1 MILKKPPMGWN
12 SWNTF
17 AENINEKVVMETADF
32 IVESGLKDCGYEYVI
47 IDDCWSLRERNEKGE
62 LVPDPEK
69 FPNGMKYVSDYV
81 HSKGLKFGMYS
92 CAGTLTCAGYPGSL
106 DHEFIDAKSFAEWG
120 VDYLKYDF
128 CYHPHSTLGHF
139 LYKRMGLALAN
150 CGRDIVFAACSWGDE
165 NTKVWIKETGAHT
178 WRSTGDIVDSWE
190 SIKTLALDQLKVPE
204 YNGNGCFN
212 DMDMMVV
219 GMKGEGNVGVTGCTN
234 EEYKTHFAFWAM
246 MGSPLIIGCD
256 LRKADEDA
264 MAILKNKML
273 IDIDTDE
280 AYRQPFWVNGNR
292 HFNRNRGAND
302 PLYEYYP
309 LDMPIMVRMLSNGD
323 VAIGAF
329 NFTDDKHRTFMT
341 LDSIGLGD
349 CTGKTLEI
357 TNVWTGETS
366 TVKNATIGFALDA
379 HCCEV
384 YRAKVVDCK

>member
-1 MILKKPPMGWN
+1 MIITRPPMGWN

-17 AENINEKVVMETADF
+17 GEDINEKVVMETADF

-62 LVPDPEK
+62 IVPDPEK
-69 FPNGMKYVSDYV
+69 FPHGMKYVSDYV

-92 CAGTLTCAGYPGSL
+92 CAGTLTCARYPGSF
-106 DHEFIDAKSFAEWG
+106 DHEFTDARCFAEWG

-128 CYHPHSTLGHF
+128 CFHPHSTFGHF
-139 LYKRMGLALAN
+139 LYKRMSLALAN

-165 NTKVWIKETGAHT
+165 NTKAWIKETGAHT
-178 WRSTGDIVDSWE
+178 WRSTGDIFDTWE
-190 SIKTLALDQLKVPE
+190 SIKQLAQDQFKVPE

-212 DMDMMVV
+212 DMDMLVV
-219 GMKGEGNVGVTGCTN
+219 GMKGEGNVGFKGCTV

-273 IDIDTDE
+273 IEIDQDE
-280 AYRQPFWVNGNR
+280 AYRQPFYINGGRYMNKSR
-292 HFNRNRGAND
+292 TANE

-309 LDMPIMVRMLSNGD
+309 VDEPFMVRFLANGD
-323 VAIGAF
+323 LAIGAF
-329 NFTDDKHRTFMT
+329 NFRDEKSRLFAM
-341 LDSIGLGD
+341 LDSIGLGE
-349 CTGKTLEI
+349 CTGKTLEL
-357 TNVWTGETS
+357 TSVWTGEKKIVT
-366 TVKNATIGFALDA
+366 NGTILVDLEP

-384 YRAKVVDCK
+384 YRARVIDK

>member
-1 MILKKPPMGWN
+1 MIITRPPMGWN

-17 AENINEKVVMETADF
+17 GEDINEKVVMETADF

-62 LVPDPEK
+62 IVPDPEK
-69 FPNGMKYVSDYV
+69 FPHGMKYVADYV

-92 CAGTLTCAGYPGSL
+92 CAGTLTCARYPGSF
-106 DHEFIDAKSFAEWG
+106 DHEFTDARCFAEWG

-128 CYHPHSTLGHF
+128 CFHPHSTFGHF
-139 LYKRMGLALAN
+139 LYKRMSLALAN

-165 NTKVWIKETGAHT
+165 NTKTWIKETGAHT
-178 WRSTGDIVDSWE
+178 WRSTGDIFDTWE
-190 SIKTLALDQLKVPE
+190 SIKRLAQEQLQVPE
-204 YNGNGCFN
+204 YNGNGCYN
-212 DMDMMVV
+212 DMDMLVV
-219 GMKGEGNVGVTGCTN
+219 GMKGEGNVGFKGCTT

-273 IDIDTDE
+273 IEIDQDE
-280 AYRQPFWVNGNR
+280 AYRQPFYINGGR
-292 HFNRNRGAND
+292 YFNKSRTAND

-309 LDMPIMVRMLSNGD
+309 IDEPIMVRFLANGD
-323 VAIGAF
+323 LAIGAF
-329 NFTDDKHRTFMT
+329 NFRDEKSRLFAM
-341 LDSIGLGD
+341 LDSVGLGES
-349 CTGKTLEI
+349 TGKTLEL
-357 TNVWTGETS
+357 TSVWTGEKKIVT
-366 TVKNATIGFALDA
+366 NGTILIDLEP

-384 YRAKVVDCK
+384 YRARVIDK

>member
-32 IVESGLKDCGYEYVI
+32 IVESGLRDCGYEYVI

-69 FPNGMKYVSDYV
+69 FPNGIKYVADYV

-92 CAGTLTCAGYPGSL
+92 CVGTLTCAGYPGSL
-106 DHEFIDAKSFAEWG
+106 DHEFVDAKSFADWG

-128 CYHPHSTLGHF
+128 CFHPHSTLGHF
-139 LYKRMGLALAN
+139 MYKRMGLALAN

-165 NTKVWIKETGAHT
+165 NTKAWIKETGAHT

-190 SIKTLALDQLKVPE
+190 SIKTLALDQLQVPE

-212 DMDMMVV
+212 DMDMLVV

-273 IDIDTDE
+273 IDIDTYE

-292 HFNRNRGAND
+292 HFNRNRKAND

-329 NFTDDKHRTFMT
+329 NFTDDIHRTHMT

-349 CTGKTLEI
+349 CTGKTLEL

-366 TVKNATIGFALDA
+366 TVKNATIRFELDA

-384 YRAKVVDCK
+384 YRARVVDKK

>member
-1 MILKKPPMGWN
+1 MIIKRPPMGWN

-17 AENINEKVVMETADF
+17 GEDINEKVVMETADF

-62 LVPDPEK
+62 IVPDPEK
-69 FPNGMKYVSDYV
+69 FPHGMKYVADYV

-92 CAGTLTCAGYPGSL
+92 CAGTLTCARYPGSF
-106 DHEFIDAKSFAEWG
+106 DHEFVDAKCFAEWG

-128 CYHPHSTLGHF
+128 CFHPHSTFGHF
-139 LYKRMGLALAN
+139 LYKRMSLALAN

-165 NTKVWIKETGAHT
+165 NTKTWIKETGAHT
-178 WRSTGDIVDSWE
+178 WRSTGDIFDTWE
-190 SIKTLALDQLKVPE
+190 SIKQLAQDQLQVPE
-204 YNGNGCFN
+204 YNGNGCYN
-212 DMDMMVV
+212 DMDMLVV
-219 GMKGEGNVGVTGCTN
+219 GMKGEGNVGFKGCTT

-273 IDIDTDE
+273 IEIDQDE
-280 AYRQPFWVNGNR
+280 AYRQPFYINGGRYQNKSR
-292 HFNRNRGAND
+292 KANE

-309 LDMPIMVRMLSNGD
+309 LDEPFMVRFLANGD
-323 VAIGAF
+323 IAIGAF
-329 NFTDDKHRTFMT
+329 NFRDEKSRLFAM
-341 LDSIGLGD
+341 LDSIGLGES
-349 CTGKTLEI
+349 TGKTLEL
-357 TNVWTGETS
+357 TSVWTGEKKIVT
-366 TVKNATIGFALDA
+366 NGTILVDLEP

-384 YRAKVVDCK
+384 YRARVIDK

>member
-17 AENINEKVVMETADF
+17 GENINEKVVMETADF

-47 IDDCWSLRERNEKGE
+47 IDDCWSLHERNEKGE

-69 FPNGMKYVSDYV
+69 FPHGMKYVADYV

-106 DHEFIDAKSFAEWG
+106 DHEFIDAKSFAEWE

-178 WRSTGDIVDSWE
+178 WRSTGDIFDSWE
-190 SIKTLALDQLKVPE
+190 SIKRLSQSQLQVPE

-212 DMDMMVV
+212 DMDMLVV
-219 GMKGEGNVGVTGCTN
+219 GMKGEGNVGLTGCTT
-234 EEYKTHFAFWAM
+234 EEYKTHFAFWSM

-256 LRKADEDA
+256 LRKADDDA

-292 HFNRNRGAND
+292 HFNRNRQAND

-309 LDMPIMVRMLSNGD
+309 LDMPVMVRMLANGD
-323 VAIGAF
+323 VAIGVF
-329 NFTDDKHRTFMT
+329 NFSDDKRKASMT
-341 LDSIGLGD
+341 LDSIGLGE

-357 TNVWTGETS
+357 TSVWTGETKKV
-366 TVKNATIGFALDA
+366 TNATICFELDA

>member
-1 MILKKPPMGWN
+1 MIITRPPMGWN

-62 LVPDPEK
+62 IVPDPEK
-69 FPNGMKYVSDYV
+69 FPHGMKYVADYV

-92 CAGTLTCAGYPGSL
+92 CAGTLTCARYPGSF
-106 DHEFIDAKSFAEWG
+106 DHEFTDARCFAEWG

-128 CYHPHSTLGHF
+128 CFHPHSTFGHF
-139 LYKRMGLALAN
+139 LYKRMSLALAN
-150 CGRDIVFAACSWGDE
+150 CGRDIVFAACSWGAE
-165 NTKVWIKETGAHT
+165 NTKTWIKETGAHS

-190 SIKTLALDQLKVPE
+190 SIKRLAQDQLKVPE
-204 YNGNGCFN
+204 YNGNGCYN
-212 DMDMMVV
+212 DMDMLVV
-219 GMKGEGNVGVTGCTN
+219 GMKGEGNVGITGCSV

-273 IDIDTDE
+273 IEIDQDE
-280 AYRQPFWVNGNR
+280 AYRQPFYVNGGRYFNENR
-292 HFNRNRGAND
+292 KGD
-302 PLYEYYP
+302 EPLYDYYP
-309 LDMPIMVRMLSNGD
+309 IDEPFMVRFLANGD
-323 VAIGAF
+323 LAIGAF
-329 NFTDDKHRTFMT
+329 NFRDRKIRIFAT
-341 LDSIGLGD
+341 LDSIGLGES
-349 CTGKTLEI
+349 TGKTLEL
-357 TNVWTGETS
+357 TSVWTGEKKIVT
-366 TVKNATIGFALDA
+366 NGTILAELEP

-384 YRAKVVDCK
+384 YRARVIDK

>member
-1 MILKKPPMGWN
+1 MIINRPPMGWN

-17 AENINEKVVMETADF
+17 GEDINGKVVMETADF

-62 LVPDPEK
+62 IVPDPEK
-69 FPNGMKYVSDYV
+69 FPHGMKYVSDYV

-92 CAGTLTCAGYPGSL
+92 CAGTLTCARYPGSF
-106 DHEFIDAKSFAEWG
+106 DHEFVDAKCFAEWG

-128 CYHPHSTLGHF
+128 CFHPHSTFGHF
-139 LYKRMGLALAN
+139 LYKRMSLALAN

-165 NTKVWIKETGAHT
+165 NTKTWIKETGAHT
-178 WRSTGDIVDSWE
+178 WRSTGDIFDTWE
-190 SIKTLALDQLKVPE
+190 SIKRLAQEQLQVPE
-204 YNGNGCFN
+204 YNGNGCYN
-212 DMDMMVV
+212 DMDMLVV
-219 GMKGEGNVGVTGCTN
+219 GMKGEGNVGFKGCTT

-273 IDIDTDE
+273 IEIDQDE
-280 AYRQPFWVNGNR
+280 AYRQPFYINGGR
-292 HFNRNRGAND
+292 YFNKSRTAND

-309 LDMPIMVRMLSNGD
+309 LDEPIMVRFLANGD
-323 VAIGAF
+323 LAIGAF
-329 NFTDDKHRTFMT
+329 NFRDEKSRLFAM
-341 LDSIGLGD
+341 LDSIGLGES
-349 CTGKTLEI
+349 TGKTLEL
-357 TNVWTGETS
+357 TSVWTGEKKIVT
-366 TVKNATIGFALDA
+366 NGTILIDLEP

-384 YRAKVVDCK
+384 YRARVIDK

>member
-1 MILKKPPMGWN
+1 MIIKRPPMGWN

-17 AENINEKVVMETADF
+17 GEDINEKVVMETADF

-62 LVPDPEK
+62 IVPDPEK
-69 FPNGMKYVSDYV
+69 FPHGMKYVADYV

-92 CAGTLTCAGYPGSL
+92 CAGTLTCARYPGSF
-106 DHEFIDAKSFAEWG
+106 DHEFVDAKCFAEWG

-128 CYHPHSTLGHF
+128 CFHPHSTFGHF
-139 LYKRMGLALAN
+139 LYKRMSLALAN

-165 NTKVWIKETGAHT
+165 NTKTWIKETGAHT
-178 WRSTGDIVDSWE
+178 WRSTGDIFDTWE
-190 SIKTLALDQLKVPE
+190 SIRQLAQDQLQVPE
-204 YNGNGCFN
+204 YNGNGCYN
-212 DMDMMVV
+212 DMDMLVV
-219 GMKGEGNVGVTGCTN
+219 GMKGEGNVGFKGCTT

-273 IDIDTDE
+273 IEIDQDE
-280 AYRQPFWVNGNR
+280 AYRQPFYINGGRYQNKSR
-292 HFNRNRGAND
+292 KANE

-309 LDMPIMVRMLSNGD
+309 LDEPFMVRFLANGD
-323 VAIGAF
+323 LAIGAF
-329 NFTDDKHRTFMT
+329 NFRDEKSRLFAM
-341 LDSIGLGD
+341 LDSIGLGES
-349 CTGKTLEI
+349 TGKTLEL
-357 TNVWTGETS
+357 TSVWTGEKKIVT
-366 TVKNATIGFALDA
+366 NGTILVDLEP

-384 YRAKVVDCK
+384 YRARVIDK

>member
-69 FPNGMKYVSDYV
+69 FPNGIKYVSDYV

-92 CAGTLTCAGYPGSL
+92 CVGTLTCAGFPGSL

-120 VDYLKYDF
+120 VDYLKYDYCF
-128 CYHPHSTLGHF
+128 HPHSTLGHF
-139 LYKRMGLALAN
+139 MYKRMGLALAN
-150 CGRDIVFAACSWGDE
+150 CGRDIVFAACSWGAE

-190 SIKTLALDQLKVPE
+190 SIKELSLSQLQVPE
-204 YNGNGCFN
+204 YNGNGCYN
-212 DMDMMVV
+212 DMDMLVV
-219 GMKGEGNVGVTGCTN
+219 GMNGEGNVGIKGCTN

-256 LRKADEDA
+256 LRKADENA

-280 AYRQPFWVNGNR
+280 AYRQPFWVNGDR
-292 HFNRNRGAND
+292 HFNRNRQAND

-309 LDMPIMVRMLSNGD
+309 LDMPIMVKMLANGD

-329 NFTDDKHRTFMT
+329 NFTDDIHRTFMT

-357 TNVWTGETS
+357 TNVWTGETT
-366 TVKNATIGFALDA
+366 TVKNSTIRFALEA

-384 YRAKVVDCK
+384 YRARVVDKK

>member
-1 MILKKPPMGWN
+1 MIITRPPMGWN

-17 AENINEKVVMETADF
+17 GEEINEKVVMETADF

-62 LVPDPEK
+62 IVPDPEK
-69 FPNGMKYVSDYV
+69 FPHGMKYVSDYV

-92 CAGTLTCAGYPGSL
+92 CAGTLTCARYPGSF
-106 DHEFIDAKSFAEWG
+106 DHEFTDARCFAEWG

-128 CYHPHSTLGHF
+128 CFHPHSTFGHF
-139 LYKRMGLALAN
+139 LYKRMSLALAN

-165 NTKVWIKETGAHT
+165 NTKAWIKETGAHT
-178 WRSTGDIVDSWE
+178 WRSTGDIFDTWE
-190 SIKTLALDQLKVPE
+190 SIKQLAQDQLKVPE
-204 YNGNGCFN
+204 YNGNGCYN
-212 DMDMMVV
+212 DMDMLVV
-219 GMKGEGNVGVTGCTN
+219 GMKGEGNVGFKGCTT

-273 IDIDTDE
+273 IEIDQDE
-280 AYRQPFWVNGNR
+280 AYRQPFYINGGRYQNKSR
-292 HFNRNRGAND
+292 TANE

-309 LDMPIMVRMLSNGD
+309 VDEPFMVRFLANGD
-323 VAIGAF
+323 LAIGAF
-329 NFTDDKHRTFMT
+329 NFRDEKSRMFAM
-341 LDSIGLGD
+341 LDSVGLGES
-349 CTGKTLEI
+349 TGKTLEL
-357 TNVWTGETS
+357 TSVWTGEKKIVT
-366 TVKNATIGFALDA
+366 NGTILVDLEP

-384 YRAKVVDCK
+384 YRARVIDK

>member
-1 MILKKPPMGWN
+1 MIITRPPMGWN

-62 LVPDPEK
+62 IVPDPEK
-69 FPNGMKYVSDYV
+69 FPHGMKYVADYV

-92 CAGTLTCAGYPGSL
+92 CAGTLTCARYPGSY
-106 DHEFIDAKSFAEWG
+106 DHEFTDARCFAEWG

-128 CYHPHSTLGHF
+128 CFHPHSTFGHF
-139 LYKRMGLALAN
+139 LYKRMSLALAN
-150 CGRDIVFAACSWGDE
+150 CGRDIVFAACSWGAE
-165 NTKVWIKETGAHT
+165 NTKTWIKETGAHS

-190 SIKTLALDQLKVPE
+190 SIKRLAQDQLKVPE
-204 YNGNGCFN
+204 YNGNGCYN
-212 DMDMMVV
+212 DMDMLVV
-219 GMKGEGNVGVTGCTN
+219 GMKGEGNVGITGCSV

-273 IDIDTDE
+273 IDIDQDE
-280 AYRQPFWVNGNR
+280 AYRQPFFVNGDR
-292 HFNRNRGAND
+292 HFNKNRTGD
-302 PLYEYYP
+302 EPLYDYYP
-309 LDMPIMVRMLSNGD
+309 VDEPFMVRFLANGD
-323 VAIGAF
+323 LAIGAF
-329 NFTDDKHRTFMT
+329 NFRDRNIRIFAT
-341 LDSIGLGD
+341 LDSIGLGE
-349 CTGKTLEI
+349 CTGKTLEL
-357 TNVWTGETS
+357 TSVWTGEKKIVT
-366 TVKNATIGFALDA
+366 NGTILEELEP

-384 YRAKVVDCK
+384 YRARVIDK